1 MESSSPL
8 CGGADETEL
17 GILFKLLVGQR
28 NFELSYSS
36 TKAETRKLHF
46 RPTRTLNLGER
57 KQNAQN
63 CQMHKVEQHL
73 CCDASDIRMHTTNH
87 NVLSLH
93 TTTGARKYLDAS
105 ERGRFITT
113 ASVAPLSLRLL
124 CLVLAHTGCR
134 ISEALAMTPDSLRP
148 SEGVV
153 AFRSLKKRSKF
164 VIVREVPIPDAV
176 IRDLVVL
183 AQTCPSCD
191 DRLWTWGRVRA
202 WQLVKAMMVSAGIRA
217 GPHATTKGLRHAFG
231 LHAVRSGV
239 PLNFVQ
245 RWLGHA
251 SMSTTAIYL
260 QAVGPDEREIA
271 ARMWS
276 GHA

>member
-1 MESSSPL
+1 MESSSPF

-17 GILFKLLVGQR
+17 GILFKLLAGKQ

-36 TKAETRKLHF
+36 VKAETRKLHF
-46 RPTRTLNLGER
+46 RSTCTLKLGGR
-57 KQNAQN
+57 KQNAQD
-63 CQMHKVEQHL
+63 CQMHNVNEPL
-73 CCDASDIRMHTTNH
+73 CCDASDTRMHTVNH

-93 TTTGARKYLDAS
+93 TPTGARKYLDAA
-105 ERGRFITT
+105 ERCRFITAA
-113 ASVAPLSLRLL
+113 ASAPLALRLL
-124 CLVLAHTGCR
+124 CLTLAHTGCR

-148 SEGVV
+148 LEGVV

-164 VIVREVPIPDAV
+164 VVVREVPVPDAV

-183 AQTCPSCD
+183 ARNCTRPE
-191 DRLWTWGRVRA
+191 DRLWSWGRVRA
-202 WQLVKAMMVSAGIRA
+202 WQLVKAMMASAGIRA
-217 GPHATTKGLRHAFG
+217 GPHATIKGLRHAFG

-251 SMSTTAIYL
+251 SMTTTAIYL

-271 ARMWS
+271 ARMWA
-276 GHA
+276 GPG